1 VLGRTHR
8 ARRWVIAGAAVVV
21 VLAVGGP
28 FVFIHFIEGPAPAKL
43 TLPKGGAQTGPA
55 AARGTAAGET
65 SVAGT
70 WKVGPGS
77 VVGYRVQE
85 VLMGQQAT
93 AVGRTSKVWGSLTIS
108 GASVTSGSFT
118 ADMATVVSDQSQ
130 RNAQFDGRIMDVST
144 YPTATFKL
152 ISPLGLGSVPADGT
166 IKRYP
171 ARGDLTMHGV
181 TRPVSFTVSAER
193 SGAQI
198 YVLAAVRVVFA
209 NWDIS
214 NPSMGGFVTTQSFGT
229 LEVLLD
235 LTKGAGNPATK
246 AVPGNPGPGSAP
258 GPGGGGPITVPR
270 TTVPPLTVP
279 TS

>member
-1 VLGRTHR
+1 MAGRTHR
-8 ARRWVIAGAAVVV
+8 ARRWVVAGVAAVV

-28 FVFIHFIEGPAPAKL
+28 FVFIRFIEGPAPAKL
-43 TLPKGGAQTGPA
+43 SLPKNGSGTRSATA
-55 AARGTAAGET
+55 TAAGAGGA

-77 VVGYRVQE
+77 TVGYRVQE
-85 VLMGQQAT
+85 VLIGQQAT
-93 AVGRTSKVWGSLTIS
+93 AVGRTAKVWGSLTIS
-108 GASVTSGSFT
+108 GTSVTNGSFT

-144 YPTATFKL
+144 YPTATFRL
-152 ISPLGLGSVPADGT
+152 TSPLSLATLPVDGK
-166 IKRYP
+166 IQRYP

-193 SGAQI
+193 SGAEV
-198 YVLAAVRVVFA
+198 YVLADIHIVFT

-214 NPSMGGFVTTQSFGT
+214 NPSMGGFVTTQSSGT

-235 LTKGAGNPATK
+235 LARGAGNPVTAT
-246 AVPGNPGPGSAP
+246 VPSQSGPG

-279 TS
+279 AG

>member
-1 VLGRTHR
+1 MAGRRHR
-8 ARRWVIAGAAVVV
+8 ARRWIVAGSAVVV

-43 TLPKGGAQTGPA
+43 TLPKGEAGTRSTTVAGAGGA
-55 AARGTAAGET
+55 

-77 VVGYRVQE
+77 IVGYRVQE
-85 VLMGQQAT
+85 VLVGQQAT
-93 AVGRTSKVWGSLTIS
+93 AVGRTAKVWGSLTIS
-108 GASVTSGSFT
+108 GTSVTNGSFT

-144 YPTATFKL
+144 YPTATFRL
-152 ISPLGLGSVPADGT
+152 TTPPSLATLPVDGKT
-166 IKRYP
+166 ESYP
-171 ARGDLTMHGV
+171 ARGNLTMHGV
-181 TRPVSFTVSAER
+181 TRPVSLTVSAER
-193 SGAQI
+193 SGAEV
-198 YVLAAVRVVFA
+198 YVLADTHIVFA

-214 NPSMGGFVTTQSFGT
+214 NPSVGGFVTTQSSGT

-235 LTKGAGNPATK
+235 LTRGTGNPVTAT
-246 AVPGNPGPGSAP
+246 VPSQSGPG
-258 GPGGGGPITVPR
+258 GPGGGGPVTIPR

-279 TS
+279 AG